1 MDVLHSSTLWGEDL
15 NTTMCVLFFGEPVQ
29 CVVDNN
35 DNLVVTLEIWLYVV
49 SVVEIC
55 PGKVHAS

>member
-1 MDVLHSSTLWGEDL
+1 MSCTVQRCGEKAS
-15 NTTMCVLFFGEPVQ
+15 FGEPVQ

-35 DNLVVTLEIWLYVV
+35 DNLVVTLEVWLYVV

-55 PGKVHAS
+55 PGKVHVS

>member
-1 MDVLHSSTLWGEDL
+1 MDVLHSSTLWGEGL
-15 NTTMCVLFFGEPVQ
+15 FGEPVQ

-35 DNLVVTLEIWLYVV
+35 DNLVVTLEVWLYVV

-55 PGKVHAS
+55 PGKVHVS